1 MTWICVAALV
11 HHKMVYIKSTWDISH
26 IKCNIYMI
34 VQQIFLCVHKELQI
48 CLGQALHFA
57 VVGYKLNLLHITD
70 MQSEQKL
77 ALRKLTNV

>member
-1 MTWICVAALV
+1 
-11 HHKMVYIKSTWDISH
+11 
-26 IKCNIYMI
+26 MI